1 MSHSQPTAA
10 SVEKVTTFVMGRR
23 DGIDEVLLLYHPI
36 AGIQL
41 PAGTVEAGESP
52 QEAALREAQEETGLN
67 SLRWGGMLGMERE
80 EFLPH
85 QGIIALSTPVYVAPS
100 ATSAAMAELRRGLQI
115 SIIWSKD
122 GFLQVC
128 YTEHDRYPQPQYVS
142 FEVMGWVPASCVASV
157 RVRHF
162 AWLTSVGETALMW
175 THFDDN
181 HNFTLRWHPLNKLPA
196 LVAPQAPWLRYL
208 PSP

>member
-1 MSHSQPTAA
+1 MSPIQPMAEP
-10 SVEKVTTFVMGRR
+10 VEKVTIFIMGQR
-23 DGIDEVLLLYHPI
+23 DGVAELLFLHHPN

-67 SLRWGGMLGMERE
+67 NLRWGGMLGMERE

-85 QGIIALSTPVYVAPS
+85 QGIVALSTPVHVAPS

-128 YTEHDRYPQPQYVS
+128 YTEHDRYPNPQYVS
-142 FEVMGWVPASCVASV
+142 FEVMGWVPAARVASV

-162 AWLTSVGETALMW
+162 AWLTSAGETASAW
-175 THFDDN
+175 THFDDD

-196 LVAPQAPWLRYL
+196 LIAPQAPWVRYL
-208 PSP
+208 PSH